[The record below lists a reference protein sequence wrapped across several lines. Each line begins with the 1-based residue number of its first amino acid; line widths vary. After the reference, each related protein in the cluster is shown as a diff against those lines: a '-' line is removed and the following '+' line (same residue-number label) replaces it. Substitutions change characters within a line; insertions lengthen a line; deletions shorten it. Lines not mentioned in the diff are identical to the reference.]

1 MSLTSSTHGARDH
14 ARAQAGLRAESQ
26 PTVPASAAE
35 DLPPGVAP
43 ADVVWEETLG
53 DGAYCSHRLARGA
66 RLRLAD
72 AVGDA
77 CATLMVHSALAP
89 AERLNVAD
97 TVKVQ
102 WGAYLGPGSL
112 LLSDMGRVL
121 MSLEEDTSARHDALC
136 GPHPASRARLVLAL
150 AKHGLGRRDLPPA
163 MTLFTGVRVEPD
175 GGLTLQGVRAPGTH
189 VTLRAE
195 MDVIVSLVN
204 APHRLDDRSGHAC
217 SPLRLTAWQGAP
229 TAPDDPLRSST
240 PERLRAFQNTDDHLL
255 GLGVR
260 P

>member
-14 ARAQAGLRAESQ
+14 ARAQAGTRTESQ
-26 PTVPASAAE
+26 PTVPASEAA
-35 DLPPGVAP
+35 DPPPGVAA
-43 ADVVWEETLG
+43 ADLVWEETLG
-53 DGAYCSHRLARGA
+53 DGAYCSHRLARGS
-66 RLRLAD
+66 RLRLSD
-72 AVGDA
+72 AAGEA
-77 CATLMVHSALAP
+77 CATVMVHSALAP

-121 MSLEEDTSARHDALC
+121 MTLEHDTSGRHDALC
-136 GPHPASRARLVLAL
+136 GPHPASRERLLLAM

-163 MTLFTGVRVEPD
+163 LTLFTGVRVEPD
-175 GGLTLQGVRAPGTH
+175 GALAFHGDPAPGTQ

-204 APHRLDDRSGHAC
+204 AAHRLDDREGHVC
-217 SPLRLTAWQGAP
+217 TPLRLTAWQGAP
-229 TAPDDPLRSST
+229 TGPGDPLRAAT
-240 PERLRAFQNTDDHLL
+240 PERLRAFQNTEDHLL
-255 GLGVR
+255 GTGVR

>member
-14 ARAQAGLRAESQ
+14 ARAQAGLRVDSQ
-26 PTVPASAAE
+26 PTVPAAGAS
-35 DLPPGVAP
+35 DLPAGVTAES
-43 ADVVWEETLG
+43 VIWEEFLG
-53 DGAYCSHRLARGA
+53 DGAYCAHRLPRGS

-72 AVGDA
+72 AVGDG

-102 WGAYLGPGSL
+102 WSAYLGPEML

-121 MSLEEDTSARHDALC
+121 MSIEDDTSARHDALC
-136 GPHPASRARLVLAL
+136 GPHPASRGRLLLAM

-163 MTLFTGVRVEPD
+163 VTLFAGVRVAGDGALVFDGEP
-175 GGLTLQGVRAPGTH
+175 APGTH

-195 MDVIVSLVN
+195 MDVLVSLVN
-204 APHRLDDRSGHAC
+204 APHRLDRREGHAC
-217 SPLRLTAWQGAP
+217 SPLRLTAWRGAP
-229 TAPDDPLRSST
+229 TAAGDPLRSAT

>member
-14 ARAQAGLRAESQ
+14 ARAQAGRRAESQ
-26 PTVPASAAE
+26 PTVPASAAA
-35 DLPPGVAP
+35 DPPAGIDP
-43 ADVVWEETLG
+43 EMLIWEEALG
-53 DGAYCSHRLARGA
+53 DGAYCAHRLPRGA
-66 RLRLAD
+66 RLRLSD

-77 CATLMVHSALAP
+77 CVTLMVHSAHAP

-102 WGAYLGPGSL
+102 WTAYLGPGSL

-121 MSLEEDTSARHDALC
+121 MTLEEDTSARHDALC
-136 GPHPASRARLVLAL
+136 GPHPASRGRLLLAM
-150 AKHGLGRRDLPPA
+150 AKHGLGRRDLPA
-163 MTLFTGVRVEPD
+163 ALTLFAGVRVAPD
-175 GGLTLQGVRAPGTH
+175 GGLGFDGGRAPGRH

-195 MDVIVSLVN
+195 QDVVVSLVN
-204 APHRLDDRSGHAC
+204 APHRLDPREGHSC
-217 SPLRLTAWQGAP
+217 SLVRVTAWDGPP
-229 TAPDDPLRSST
+229 TAPGDPMRSST
-240 PERLRAFQNTDDHLL
+240 PERLRAFENTEDHLR

>member
-14 ARAQAGLRAESQ
+14 ARAQAGLRVESQ
-26 PTVPASAAE
+26 PTLPAGAAE
-35 DLPPGVAP
+35 PPPGVAA
-43 ADVVWEETLG
+43 ADLIWEETLG
-53 DGAYCSHRLARGA
+53 DGAYCAHRLPRGA
-66 RLRLAD
+66 RLRLSD

-77 CATLMVHSALAP
+77 CAAIMVHSAAGP

-102 WGAYLGPGSL
+102 WSAYVGPGSL

-136 GPHPASRARLVLAL
+136 GAGPEARRRMLLAM

-163 MTLFTGVRVEPD
+163 LTLFAGVRVGAD
-175 GGLTLQGVRAPGTH
+175 GGLALDGARAPGTR

-195 MDVIVSLVN
+195 MDVLVSLVN
-204 APHRLDDRSGHAC
+204 APHRLDARPGHRC
-217 SPLRLTAWQGAP
+217 SALRLTAWQGPP
-229 TAPDDPLRSST
+229 TAPGDALREST
-240 PERLRAFQNTDDHLL
+240 PERRRAFENTDDHLL

>member
-1 MSLTSSTHGARDH
+1 MSLTSSTHGAREH

-26 PTVPASAAE
+26 PTVPASGAT
-35 DLPPGVAP
+35 DLPAGVAP
-43 ADVVWEETLG
+43 ESVVWEETLA
-53 DGAYCSHRLARGA
+53 DGAYCAHRLPRGA

-77 CATLMVHSALAP
+77 CATLMVHSAHAP

-102 WGAYLGPGSL
+102 WSAYLGPGVL

-121 MSLEEDTSARHDALC
+121 MTIEDDSSARHDALC
-136 GPHPASRARLVLAL
+136 GPHPASRARLLLAM

-163 MTLFTGVRVEPD
+163 VTLFAGVRVAED
-175 GGLTLQGVRAPGTH
+175 GALVFAGERAPGTH

-195 MDVIVSLVN
+195 VDVLVSLVN
-204 APHRLDDRSGHAC
+204 APHRLDRRPGHAC
-217 SPLRLTAWQGAP
+217 SPLRVTAWEGAP
-229 TAPDDPLRSST
+229 TAPDDPLRSAT
-240 PERLRAFQNTDDHLL
+240 PERQRAFENTDDHLL